1 MVVNIATAGWEK
13 VEEGVRILLRK
24 FDVPPPYVTQV
35 IRNLSKIP
43 YNLPKEWD
51 SNTDL
56 EKLKYFQDNP
66 DLNKVFKKSG
76 VNLEE
81 LIKTQKVL
89 AKNSSESEIEEFFTL
104 SPSVGFKITEQSLEN
119 LKSEGVPDDVLEKL
133 QSLKNQE
140 FIGEENFLDKLEETI
155 GDEQTV
161 KFKSSILKHAES
173 RFLINPPWFGL
184 LGSQGKVYLAWEE
197 YKKSPTLSEKMKILQ
212 KYPELEAWIVKPSN
226 DWDSLTID
234 ELISKKLDAKI
245 TVLATELDA
254 TLATLATKGLD
265 ATLATRL
272 ENIEKTFATL
282 ATKEE
287 LKNLEQAISTKLDA
301 QVESDR
307 KEFERIGKDVDELKQ
322 TIATKEKELEDIKQA
337 STTFATKAEIGRLE
351 QTIISTQSIINDDID
366 ARLNQ
371 TNIKLS
377 TINATMDAN
386 NASIDAKFKT
396 VDSRFDSLEKRI
408 SATSFWMKFYG
419 GVLTIA
425 LILDI
430 ALH

>member
-1 MVVNIATAGWEK
+1 
-13 VEEGVRILLRK
+13 
-24 FDVPPPYVTQV
+24 
-35 IRNLSKIP
+35 
-43 YNLPKEWD
+43 
-51 SNTDL
+51 
-56 EKLKYFQDNP
+56 
-66 DLNKVFKKSG
+66 
-76 VNLEE
+76 
-81 LIKTQKVL
+81 
-89 AKNSSESEIEEFFTL
+89 
-104 SPSVGFKITEQSLEN
+104 
-119 LKSEGVPDDVLEKL
+119 
-133 QSLKNQE
+133 
-140 FIGEENFLDKLEETI
+140 
-155 GDEQTV
+155 
-161 KFKSSILKHAES
+161 
-173 RFLINPPWFGL
+173 
-184 LGSQGKVYLAWEE
+184 
-197 YKKSPTLSEKMKILQ
+197 
-212 KYPELEAWIVKPSN
+212 
-226 DWDSLTID
+226 
-234 ELISKKLDAKI
+234 
-245 TVLATELDA
+245 
-254 TLATLATKGLD
+254 
-265 ATLATRL
+265 
-272 ENIEKTFATL
+272 
-282 ATKEE
+282 
-287 LKNLEQAISTKLDA
+287 LDA

-337 STTFATKAEIGRLE
+337 STNFATKAEIGRLE

>member
-1 MVVNIATAGWEK
+1 MIDFSHFIFSLEDKIIFHKEVNKKMWKTLVKLSIIAVVLLMVVNIASAQEATIVMLASIASK
-13 VEEGVRILLRK
+13 VLSNWSKIMLARESYEISTTFSGKNTILQECPELKNLFDIARK
-24 FDVPPPYVTQV
+24 DSSTLWWVLLPINWARLTLVERSGYLLNNRDLVEAISQGPPPNTPEVLKAGQDQPPP
-35 IRNLSKIP
+35 ILGGNAHHLLGIQGSGEAK
-43 YNLPKEWD
+43 KE
-51 SNTDL
+51 
-56 EKLKYFQDNP
+56 
-66 DLNKVFKKSG
+66 
-76 VNLEE
+76 
-81 LIKTQKVL
+81 
-89 AKNSSESEIEEFFTL
+89 
-104 SPSVGFKITEQSLEN
+104 
-119 LKSEGVPDDVLEKL
+119 
-133 QSLKNQE
+133 
-140 FIGEENFLDKLEETI
+140 LDKLI
-155 GDEQTV
+155 
-161 KFKSSILKHAES
+161 
-173 RFLINPPWFGL
+173 
-184 LGSQGKVYLAWEE
+184 
-197 YKKSPTLSEKMKILQ
+197 
-212 KYPELEAWIVKPSN
+212 
-226 DWDSLTID
+226 
-234 ELISKKLDAKI
+234 
-245 TVLATELDA
+245 A
-254 TLATLATKGLD
+254 TLD
-265 ATLATRL
+265 VEFATLATRL
-272 ENIEKTFATL
+272 KNIEETFATIEETF
-282 ATKEE
+282 ATEEE

-301 QVESDR
+301 QAESDR